1 MILNTSQKLTASD
14 SAYGMIKARILNGEY
29 APNQMLNEVAL
40 GSELGMSRTPV
51 REALN
56 KLEHEM
62 LVSIF
67 PKHGTIVSPIN
78 LTVVR
83 DLFQVRKLLEPFIIQ
98 QYGCRI
104 DPERLIVSLKLQKAI
119 RADVSAATQFQY
131 EADED
136 LHQIILAANPN
147 RFISETLLKVYDQNQ
162 RIRILTGKRSPE
174 RLLSSCNEHISIID
188 SLLSNDYTTA
198 AQHMAEHLDAS
209 CHATIHYLISAN
221 DADKA

>member
-1 MILNTSQKLTASD
+1 MNTSQKLTASD

-40 GSELGMSRTPV
+40 SSELGMSRTPV

-131 EADED
+131 EAVED
-136 LHQIILAANPN
+136 LHQSILAANPN

-188 SLLSNDYTTA
+188 SLLSNDYAAA
-198 AQHMAEHLDAS
+198 AQRMAEHLDAS
-209 CHATIHYLISAN
+209 CHATIHYLISVN
-221 DADKA
+221 DAGKD